1 MNDIESLIG
10 KSSPG
15 NILSPNFILR
25 LEVLIKNT
33 GKSAM
38 KNPFGAAAGLAMV
51 AISAFVLLAIAT
63 GRTDLFPEIISSF
76 LRVMGGI

>member
-15 NILSPNFILR
+15 NILSPNFITK

-38 KNPFGAAAGLAMV
+38 RNPLGAAAGLAMV
-51 AISAFVLLAIAT
+51 ALSAILLLAIAT

-76 LRVMGGI
+76 LRIMGGI

>member
-10 KSSPG
+10 KSSPD
-15 NILSPNFILR
+15 NILSQNFILR

-38 KNPFGAAAGLAMV
+38 RNPLGAAAGLAMV
-51 AISAFVLLAIAT
+51 ALSAILLLAIAT

-76 LRVMGGI
+76 LRVMGGV